1 MDSGPD
7 GHPVVATD
15 AGSWR
20 QTVLGA
26 ASAWGFCLRS
36 GFAGAVAQIDCP
48 PAWQRRHGGL
58 LWWWPTAQRGCFAD
72 VAIRA
77 GTSLCSRVIPEAV
90 VLLLFQ
96 LGGKAGK
103 GRDLLTH
110 LQQQRSHAGWCR
122 LPTLRVDEQDECVVI
137 AKLSMLI

>member
-1 MDSGPD
+1 LP
-7 GHPVVATD
+7 T
-15 AGSWR
+15 
-20 QTVLGA
+20 
-26 ASAWGFCLRS
+26 
-36 GFAGAVAQIDCP
+36 
-48 PAWQRRHGGL
+48 PAWPRRHGGL

-90 VLLLFQ
+90 GLLLLQ